1 MATVTR
7 PRSPAVGARPA
18 AATRSEPGAPDRYLN
33 RELSTLQFQERVLAQ
48 AEDPESPL
56 LERTKFAAIV
66 AGNIDEFYQVRVAGL
81 KRQVAA
87 GTLTTSP
94 DGLTAAQ
101 QLARIDRRVRK
112 LAARHAALFSN
123 EIRPAL
129 ADAGV
134 PIVHWPELDEAAQT
148 TLREIFQDQIF
159 PVLTPLAVD
168 PAHPFPY
175 ISNLSLN
182 LAVLVRDQA
191 SRRRLFARIK
201 VPSLLPRF
209 MYAEGN
215 GHGPAWVPLEDVIA
229 ANLDSLFPGMVI
241 AESWSFRVTRH
252 SDLEIDD
259 DEAEDL
265 LETIEEELRRL
276 RFSRAVR
283 LEVEEG
289 MPDHVIAL
297 LTREMQM
304 GSADVHE
311 LPAPLGLADLWSL
324 VNLDRPDL
332 KPPPFH
338 PIIPRELA
346 PTAEGPADVF
356 AALRAGDILVHHPY
370 DSFAGSVQA
379 FIAQAAADPSV
390 LAIKQTLYRTS
401 GESPIVDALIRA
413 AGAGKQVVV
422 LVELKARLDE
432 EANIAWAR
440 KLEQAGCHV
449 VYGLI
454 GLKTHCK
461 VCMVVRQEGT
471 LVRRYVHIGT
481 GNYHPATARLY
492 EDLGL
497 LTADE
502 QLTEDVT
509 HLFNVLTGYSR
520 RSNYDALIVAP
531 LNLRRRMMEMIER
544 EGERSTAK
552 RPGRISMKMNALV
565 DVGIVDA
572 LYGASQQGVEIDL
585 LVRGPCILRPGIA
598 GLSETIRVR
607 SIVGRFLEHSRIYR
621 FGNGDG
627 SEFWIGSADM
637 MDRNL
642 DRRFEALVR
651 VDDPALQDRLD
662 GILDLA
668 WADTMQAWSLRPSGK
683 WARVPRGREPISLQ
697 EELMRQTLQA

>member
-1 MATVTR
+1 MATVAR
-7 PRSPAVGARPA
+7 RRAAPAVAALPA
-18 AATRSEPGAPDRYLN
+18 VVTSPDRFLN
-33 RELSTLQFQERVLAQ
+33 RELSTLQFNERVLAL
-48 AEDPESPL
+48 AEDPETPL
-56 LERTKFAAIV
+56 LERVKFAAIF
-66 AGNIDEFYQVRVAGL
+66 ASNLDEFFQVRVAGL

-87 GTLTTSP
+87 GAITTSP

-101 QLARIDRRVRK
+101 QLNRIDRRVRK
-112 LAARHAALFSN
+112 LASRHARLFADD
-123 EIRPAL
+123 IRPAL

-134 PIVHWPELDEAAQT
+134 PIVRWSELDDKSQT
-148 TLREIFQDQIF
+148 TLRETFNDQIF

-168 PAHPFPY
+168 PGHPFPY

-201 VPSLLPRF
+201 VPPLLPRF
-209 MYAEGN
+209 MHVPSN
-215 GHGPAWVPLEDVIA
+215 GHSEAWVPLEDLIA
-229 ANLDSLFPGMVI
+229 ANLDSLFPGMII

-265 LETIEEELRRL
+265 LETIEEELRRQ

-289 MPDHVIAL
+289 MPDHVISL
-297 LTREMQM
+297 LTRELQVN
-304 GSADVHE
+304 SADAHE
-311 LPAPLGLADLWSL
+311 LATPLGLTDLWSM
-324 VNLDRPDL
+324 VSLDRPDL
-332 KPPPFH
+332 KPPPLH
-338 PIIPRELA
+338 PVTPRALA
-346 PTAEGPADVF
+346 PTSDGPADVF
-356 AALRAGDILVHHPY
+356 GALRASDVLIHHPY
-370 DSFAGSVQA
+370 DSFAGTVQA
-379 FIAQAAADPSV
+379 FIEQAAVDPDV

-401 GESPIVDALIRA
+401 GQSPIVDALIRA
-413 AGAGKQVVV
+413 AAAGKQVVV
-422 LVELKARLDE
+422 LIELKARLDE

-449 VYGLI
+449 VYGLV

-461 VCMVVRQEGT
+461 VCLVVRQEGT

-481 GNYHPATARLY
+481 GNYNPSTARVY

-502 QLTEDVT
+502 RLTEDVT

-520 RSNYDALIVAP
+520 RSEYDALILAP
-531 LNLRRRMMEMIER
+531 LNLRRRMTEMIER
-544 EGERSTAK
+544 EAERSTPK
-552 RPGRISMKMNALV
+552 QPGRISMKMNALV
-565 DVGIVDA
+565 DAGIIDA
-572 LYGASQQGVEIDL
+572 LYAASRRGVQIDL
-585 LVRGPCILRPGIA
+585 LVRGPCVLRPGVT
-598 GLSETIRVR
+598 GLSESIRVR

-621 FGNGDG
+621 FGVDDE

-651 VDDPALQDRLD
+651 VDEPALQERLD

-668 WADTMQAWSLRPSGK
+668 WTDNTHAWSLRADGK
-683 WARVPRGREPISLQ
+683 WARVHAGPEPISLQ
-697 EELMRQTLQA
+697 DELVRQTQQA

>member
-1 MATVTR
+1 MATVAR
-7 PRSPAVGARPA
+7 RRAAPAVAALPA
-18 AATRSEPGAPDRYLN
+18 VVTSPDRFLN
-33 RELSTLQFQERVLAQ
+33 RELSTLQLNERVLAL
-48 AEDPESPL
+48 AEDPGTPL
-56 LERTKFAAIV
+56 LERVKFAAIF
-66 AGNIDEFYQVRVAGL
+66 ASNLDEFFQVRVAGL

-87 GTLTTSP
+87 GAITTSA

-101 QLARIDRRVRK
+101 QLNRIDRRVRK
-112 LAARHAALFSN
+112 LAAKHARLFADD
-123 EIRPAL
+123 IRPAL
-129 ADAGV
+129 AAADV
-134 PIVHWPELDEAAQT
+134 PIVRWNELNDKSQT
-148 TLREIFQDQIF
+148 TLRETFNDQIF

-168 PAHPFPY
+168 PGHPFPY

-201 VPSLLPRF
+201 VPPLLPRF
-209 MYAEGN
+209 MHVPGN

-229 ANLDSLFPGMVI
+229 ANLESLFPGMII

-265 LETIEEELRRL
+265 LETIEEELRRQ

-289 MPDHVIAL
+289 MPDHVISL
-297 LTREMQM
+297 LTRELQVN
-304 GSADVHE
+304 SADAHE
-311 LPAPLGLADLWSL
+311 LAAPLGLTDLWSM
-324 VNLDRPDL
+324 VGLDRPDL

-338 PIIPRELA
+338 PVTPSALA
-346 PTAEGPADVF
+346 PTTDGPVDVF
-356 AALRAGDILVHHPY
+356 SSLRASDVLVHHPY

-379 FIAQAAADPSV
+379 FIEQAAIDPSV

-413 AGAGKQVVV
+413 AAAGKQVVV

-461 VCMVVRQEGT
+461 VCLVVRQEGT

-481 GNYHPATARLY
+481 GNYNPTTARTY

-502 QLTEDVT
+502 RLTEDVT

-520 RSNYDALIVAP
+520 RSEYDALIVAP
-531 LNLRRRMMEMIER
+531 LNLRRRMTEMIER
-544 EGERSTAK
+544 EAERSTPK
-552 RPGRISMKMNALV
+552 HPGRISMKMNALV
-565 DVGIVDA
+565 DVGIIDA
-572 LYGASQQGVEIDL
+572 LYAASRRGVQIDL
-585 LVRGPCILRPGIA
+585 LVRGPCVLRPGVS

-621 FGNGDG
+621 FGVGDD

-651 VDDPALQDRLD
+651 VDEPALQERLD

-668 WADTMQAWSLRPSGK
+668 WTDNTHAWSLRADGK
-683 WARVPRGREPISLQ
+683 WARVPAGPEPISLQ
-697 EELMRQTLQA
+697 DELVRQTQQA

>member
-1 MATVTR
+1 MATVSR
-7 PRSPAVGARPA
+7 RRAAPAVAAVPA
-18 AATRSEPGAPDRYLN
+18 VATSPDRFLN
-33 RELSTLQFQERVLAQ
+33 RELSTLQFNERVLAL
-48 AEDPESPL
+48 AEDPETAL
-56 LERTKFAAIV
+56 LERVKFAAIF
-66 AGNIDEFYQVRVAGL
+66 ASNLDEFFQVRVAGL

-87 GTLTTSP
+87 GTITTSP

-101 QLARIDRRVRK
+101 QLHRIDRRVRK
-112 LAARHAALFSN
+112 LASRHARLFADD
-123 EIRPAL
+123 IRPAL
-129 ADAGV
+129 AEAGV
-134 PIVHWPELDEAAQT
+134 PIVRWNDLDDGAQT
-148 TLREIFQDQIF
+148 TLRETFNDQIF

-168 PAHPFPY
+168 PGHPFPY

-201 VPSLLPRF
+201 VPPLLPRF
-209 MYAEGN
+209 MHVPGN

-229 ANLDSLFPGMVI
+229 ANLESLFPGMII

-265 LETIEEELRRL
+265 LETIEEELRRQ

-289 MPDHVIAL
+289 MPDHVISL
-297 LTREMQM
+297 LTRELQVN
-304 GSADVHE
+304 SADAHE
-311 LPAPLGLADLWSL
+311 LAAPLGLTDLWSMVGL
-324 VNLDRPDL
+324 ERPDL
-332 KPPPFH
+332 KPPPLH
-338 PIIPRELA
+338 PVTPPALA
-346 PTAEGPADVF
+346 PTTDGPVDVF
-356 AALRAGDILVHHPY
+356 SALRASDVLVHHPY
-370 DSFAGSVQA
+370 DSFAGTVQA
-379 FIAQAAADPSV
+379 FIEQAAVDPSV

-413 AGAGKQVVV
+413 AAAGKQVVV

-461 VCMVVRQEGT
+461 VCLVVRQEGT

-481 GNYHPATARLY
+481 GNYNPTTARTY

-502 QLTEDVT
+502 RLTEDVT

-520 RSNYDALIVAP
+520 RSEYDALIVAP
-531 LNLRRRMMEMIER
+531 LNLRRRMTEMIER
-544 EGERSTAK
+544 EAERSTPK

-565 DVGIVDA
+565 DVGIIDA
-572 LYGASQQGVEIDL
+572 LYAASRRGVQIDL
-585 LVRGPCILRPGIA
+585 LVRGPCVLRPGVN

-621 FGNGDG
+621 FGVRDD

-651 VDDPALQDRLD
+651 VDEVALQERLD
-662 GILDLA
+662 GIIDLA
-668 WADTMQAWSLRPSGK
+668 WADTTHAWALRSDGK
-683 WARVPRGREPISLQ
+683 WARIPAGSDPISLQ
-697 EELMRQTLQA
+697 DELVRQTQQA

>member
-1 MATVTR
+1 MATVARRRTA
-7 PRSPAVGARPA
+7 PAVAAVPA
-18 AATRSEPGAPDRYLN
+18 VATSPDRFLN
-33 RELSTLQFQERVLAQ
+33 RELSTLQFNERVLAL
-48 AEDPESPL
+48 AEDPETPL
-56 LERTKFAAIV
+56 LERVKFAAIF
-66 AGNIDEFYQVRVAGL
+66 ASNLDEFFQVRVAGL

-87 GTLTTSP
+87 GTITTSP

-101 QLARIDRRVRK
+101 QLHRIDRRVRK
-112 LAARHAALFSN
+112 LASRHARLFADD
-123 EIRPAL
+123 IRPAL
-129 ADAGV
+129 AAADV
-134 PIVHWPELDEAAQT
+134 QIVRWNELDEGAQA
-148 TLREIFQDQIF
+148 TLRETFNDQIF

-168 PAHPFPY
+168 PGHPFPY

-201 VPSLLPRF
+201 VPPLLPRF
-209 MYAEGN
+209 MHVPSN
-215 GHGPAWVPLEDVIA
+215 GGGPAWVPLEDVIA
-229 ANLDSLFPGMVI
+229 ANLDSLFPGMII
-241 AESWSFRVTRH
+241 AESWTFRVTRH

-265 LETIEEELRRL
+265 LETIEEELRRQ

-297 LTREMQM
+297 LTRELQVS
-304 GSADVHE
+304 SADAQE
-311 LPAPLGLADLWSL
+311 LTAPLGLADLWSM
-324 VNLDRPDL
+324 VGLDRPDL
-332 KPPPFH
+332 KPPPLH
-338 PIIPRELA
+338 PVTPRAMA
-346 PTAEGPADVF
+346 PTTDGPVDVF
-356 AALRAGDILVHHPY
+356 GALRASDVLVHHPY

-379 FIAQAAADPSV
+379 FIEQAAVDPSV

-413 AGAGKQVVV
+413 AAAGKQVVV

-461 VCMVVRQEGT
+461 VCLVVRQEGT

-481 GNYHPATARLY
+481 GNYNPSTARVY

-502 QLTEDVT
+502 RLTEDVT

-520 RSNYDALIVAP
+520 RSEYDALIVAP
-531 LNLRRRMMEMIER
+531 LNLRRRMTEMIER
-544 EGERSTAK
+544 EPERSTPK

-565 DVGIVDA
+565 DVGIIDA
-572 LYGASQQGVEIDL
+572 LYAASQRGVQIDL
-585 LVRGPCILRPGIA
+585 LVRGPCVLRPGVT

-621 FGNGDG
+621 FGVGDD

-651 VDDPALQDRLD
+651 VDEPALQERLD

-668 WADTMQAWSLRPSGK
+668 WADTTHAWSLRATGK
-683 WARVPRGREPISLQ
+683 WARVPAGTDPISLQ
-697 EELMRQTLQA
+697 DELVRQTQQA